1 MVQVLLK
8 GQNHVQVFWKLVFC
22 MKLEE
27 NEAKVQVDWEFI
39 VVRRSVVITVSK
51 I

>member
-8 GQNHVQVFWKLVFC
+8 GQNHVQVVWKPVFF

-27 NEAKVQVDWEFI
+27 NEAKVQPD
-39 VVRRSVVITVSK
+39 SVGLQ
-51 I
+51 